1 MRTMLL
7 SLRPDVYENVR
18 TGKKIYEHRKV
29 FPNEPIKA
37 YIYVSRPVQAL
48 AGIMILGNRTNI
60 IDWKTLYSDDDK
72 AQVRINEY
80 LERHQ
85 YALEIQE
92 FQDTS
97 QIPLSEIKTVFP
109 KFLIPQMYY
118 FIDETGLLDYL
129 EKHLVPNG
137 EKIIHS
143 FEDITSDQI
152 CVY

>member
-1 MRTMLL
+1 M
-7 SLRPDVYENVR
+7 NN
-18 TGKKIYEHRKV
+18 IIKV
-29 FPNEPIKA
+29 I
-37 YIYVSRPVQAL
+37 AL

-60 IDWKTLYSDDDK
+60 IDWKTLYSDDVK

-85 YALEIQE
+85 YAMEIQE

-118 FIDETGLLDYL
+118 FIGETGLLDYL
-129 EKHLVPNG
+129 EKHLVPKG

-143 FEDITSDQI
+143 FENITSDQI